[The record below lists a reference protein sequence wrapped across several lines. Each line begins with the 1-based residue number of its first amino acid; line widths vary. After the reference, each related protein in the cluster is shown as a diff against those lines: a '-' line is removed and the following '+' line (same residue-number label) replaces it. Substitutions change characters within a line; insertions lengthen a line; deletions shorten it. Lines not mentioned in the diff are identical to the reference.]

1 MHPGSNNFGS
11 PGSRDSPNKMGGPG
25 NQVDSNQLL
34 DMLRAIS
41 SLPEHRPQG
50 PPPDLGIVIA

>member
-11 PGSRDSPNKMGGPG
+11 PASRDSPKMGGPSG

-41 SLPEHRPQG
+41 SLPEHRAQG
-50 PPPDLGIVIA
+50 PPPHEMGN